1 MPAWISPGS
10 TEARAARGN
19 ALREGLN
26 AAVRRLPVWSVY
38 ALGILPGLI
47 YLGLGLTDRLGPD
60 PVNVLVRALGLWALR
75 FLVLGLAVTPLRDWT
90 GISLL
95 RHRRALGLLAFFYAL
110 AHLAAYAGLDQGLD
124 WAAIGRETLKRPYI
138 TIGMAAAL
146 LLLPLALTST
156 DRAIRRMGATAAA
169 VASAGLSGSG
179 ARGGAFR
186 DAGKDLG
193 DGAAG
198 LCRSCRSTF
207 GRACRAARVPGG
219 PIRMKPPEWR
229 WAPGM
234 SEPFLTPPRSS
245 RRPVPAAIRGRPR
258 VPHAGDG
265 FPGARGNS
273 RCGCGSRGRRD

>member
-47 YLGLGLTDRLGPD
+47 YLGLGLADRLGPD

-124 WAAIGRETLKRPYI
+124 WAAIGREILKRPYI

-156 DRAIRRMGATAAA
+156 DRAIRRMGAIAWRRLHRLVYPAAA
-169 VASAGLSGSG
+169 LAAAHFVMLAKTWATEPLVYAGLV
-179 ARGGAFR
+179 
-186 DAGKDLG
+186 
-193 DGAAG
+193 AA
-198 LCRSCRSTF
+198 LL
-207 GRACRAARVPGG
+207 AARAV
-219 PIRMKPPEWR
+219 RHTSRE
-229 WAPGM
+229 A
-234 SEPFLTPPRSS
+234 RS
-245 RRPVPAAIRGRPR
+245 G
-258 VPHAGDG
+258 
-265 FPGARGNS
+265 
-273 RCGCGSRGRRD
+273 